1 MTHSRRSKRLLG
13 FTTCRQPALLPPLPP
28 ARLPVAVRRRRRSG
42 DGGGVGGFLTGAV
55 DTYEVNDGM
64 GQLTQCETGKG
75 LVMQR
80 AASMLLRLRTPDPA
94 AVPTAHEHG
103 EPHPHARADA
113 GFGAIWPSARRGT
126 LGLWFKEEL
135 SCAFEMAVERCFR
148 GVY

>member
-1 MTHSRRSKRLLG
+1 M
-13 FTTCRQPALLPPLPP
+13 TCRQPALLPPLPP

-94 AVPTAHEHG
+94 AVPTAYEHG
-103 EPHPHARADA
+103 EPPPPRACRC
-113 GFGAIWPSARRGT
+113 GLRRDMALGPPGYSRALVQGGT
-126 LGLWFKEEL
+126 FLCL
-135 SCAFEMAVERCFR
+135 
-148 GVY
+148 